1 MTTSQILTS
10 QKLTK
15 SKDNSAIGQDN
26 QLTKTTKK
34 IIGFGYSAGALVVN

>member
-15 SKDNSAIGQDN
+15 KQKKDNGAIGQDN

-34 IIGFGYSAGALVVN
+34 ITGFGFFLMEH